1 MTPTPLWEPAE
12 LVGAVDGAVAGT
24 APAPATGVSID
35 SRTLEPGDI
44 FVALVG
50 PNQDGHA
57 HVASAIERGAVA
69 AVVAR
74 IPPDL
79 PPEAALVKVTDTQA
93 ALERLG
99 DAARMRSTAKILAVT
114 GSVGKTGTKE
124 MLAAALAPLGQT
136 HRSAA
141 SYNNHWGVP
150 LSLARMPREARF
162 GVFELGMNHAGEIAA
177 RTRQVRPDIAIITT
191 VEPAHLEFFS
201 GIEAIA
207 DAKAEI
213 FLGMGGPGI
222 AILNRDN
229 PMFARLKAAAE
240 DRGLSTIIGFG
251 SHDEAQARLIEI
263 ELDPD
268 SSVIEAEILGHRITY
283 RLGQPG
289 RHLAMNS
296 LAVMTA
302 VAAIDGDLDEAGE
315 ALSQFEGL
323 AGRGRR
329 AAITVAGGEAQL
341 IDESYNASPASIEAA
356 LAVLAQLAPGRAGR
370 RIAVLGDMRE
380 LGTAGPDLHRGLAG
394 PIEAAGI
401 DLVFTSGPLMRY
413 LHDALPAAR
422 RGGWASSTA
431 ELAPTVIAALAPGD
445 VVMVKGSLG
454 SRMADL
460 VKPLLAGAA
469 AAPSTRS

>member
-191 VEPAHLEFFS
+191 VEPAHLEFS
-201 GIEAIA
+201 RASRRLRTPRLRSSSA
-207 DAKAEI
+207 WA
-213 FLGMGGPGI
+213 
-222 AILNRDN
+222 
-229 PMFARLKAAAE
+229 AR
-240 DRGLSTIIGFG
+240 
-251 SHDEAQARLIEI
+251 
-263 ELDPD
+263 
-268 SSVIEAEILGHRITY
+268 
-283 RLGQPG
+283 
-289 RHLAMNS
+289 
-296 LAVMTA
+296 
-302 VAAIDGDLDEAGE
+302 
-315 ALSQFEGL
+315 
-323 AGRGRR
+323 
-329 AAITVAGGEAQL
+329 
-341 IDESYNASPASIEAA
+341 ASPSSIATI
-356 LAVLAQLAPGRAGR
+356 RCS
-370 RIAVLGDMRE
+370 
-380 LGTAGPDLHRGLAG
+380 RG
-394 PIEAAGI
+394 
-401 DLVFTSGPLMRY
+401 
-413 LHDALPAAR
+413 
-422 RGGWASSTA
+422 
-431 ELAPTVIAALAPGD
+431 
-445 VVMVKGSLG
+445 
-454 SRMADL
+454 
-460 VKPLLAGAA
+460 
-469 AAPSTRS
+469 